1 MSSTSQ
7 TYLPT
12 TATYWCRT
20 SNCTKSGYQ
29 KADNESLKDRE
40 FQTTLLKLISNP
52 KAAASRAKSV
62 PRPGIKAE
70 GSSKRRATSVRIAR
84 SSRHD
89 IEDEPRET
97 EPLLAAPE
105 DDIVKADNS
114 RETDREDGQIKWTE
128 VMHGRKKQDYKNT
141 GTKKDRD

>member
-1 MSSTSQ
+1 MQNIKLYKET
-7 TYLPT
+7 
-12 TATYWCRT
+12 
-20 SNCTKSGYQ
+20 GYQ
-29 KADNESLKDRE
+29 KADNETLKNRE
-40 FQTTLLKLISNP
+40 FQKTQLKLISNP

-70 GSSKRRATSVRIAR
+70 GSSKRRATSGRIAR

-89 IEDEPRET
+89 FEDAPREP

-105 DDIVKADNS
+105 DGTVKADSS

-128 VMHGRKKQDYKNT
+128 IMYGRKKQDYKNT
-141 GTKKDRD
+141 GTKKDRDDDYKAHNENKYQN